1 MHNSMIRRI
10 FLEARS
16 QNGWLEKDVELEKL
30 VDAYN
35 IAKMAPT
42 SLNGQPMRLVVAR
55 SNAAKERLRPSL
67 PPSNYAKLL
76 EAPLALVIAYDVN
89 FHNKLEYLFPHNPS
103 ASKLFEGNSLG
114 ASETA
119 FRNGSMQGA
128 YYLLALRAVGLD
140 VSPISGFDKKKVQE
154 EFFSGT
160 TCEVN
165 FLCGIGYGDPEKLF
179 DRLPRLD
186 FGEISIVI

>member
-1 MHNSMIRRI
+1 MIRRI